1 MYLVTVF
8 AFTENVTIR
17 EKDSLM
23 SNEMD
28 VSLLLSYFV
37 GNKTVG
43 GVLMAMSHGRGDEMV
58 LFFIWGFARLCRTF
72 RRNSNS
78 CVVV

>member
-1 MYLVTVF
+1 MCLVTVF

-23 SNEMD
+23 SSEMD

-58 LFFIWGFARLCRTF
+58 LFLFGDLRGLCRTF

-78 CVVV
+78 CMVV

>member
-1 MYLVTVF
+1 
-8 AFTENVTIR
+8 
-17 EKDSLM
+17 M
-23 SNEMD
+23 SSGMD
-28 VSLLLSYFV
+28 VSLLLPYFV
-37 GNKTVG
+37 GNKMVG

-58 LFFIWGFARLCRTF
+58 LFLFGDLRGYAEYF

>member
-1 MYLVTVF
+1 MCLVTVF

-23 SNEMD
+23 SSEMD

-43 GVLMAMSHGRGDEMV
+43 GVLMAMSRGRGNV
-58 LFFIWGFARLCRTF
+58 RSFSLFRGYLGICEAMP
-72 RRNSNS
+72 NI
-78 CVVV
+78 